1 MSTSIVSFES
11 FAAPII
17 DALESADRAATNYAS
32 VLSEQI
38 NAYIDACRKA
48 GYAKDEIDCSWIKY
62 EIINAPAFVDAI
74 ASGLLLEKTVNEY
87 GNGAMRAFYHGVPWS
102 ASLKNDPAF
111 KLPWMKAKPGRAP
124 KPGKPANVGKETQ
137 QVAPA
142 PAAPASQDEVRAHVQ
157 KVANELGHYI
167 MAHFKHADLQTRD
180 VVQHFTAAVA
190 KLSQRPGVPLLIDEA
205 DAPM

>member
-1 MSTSIVSFES
+1 MSDNIISFES
-11 FAAPII
+11 FAPAIVA
-17 DALESADRAATNYAS
+17 ALGAADRAATNYAS
-32 VLSEQI
+32 VLSENI
-38 NAYIDACRKA
+38 NAYIDACRAA
-48 GYAKDEIDCSWIKY
+48 GYEKNEVDASWVKY
-62 EIINAPAFVDAI
+62 EIVNCAAFVDAV

-111 KLPWMKAKPGRAP
+111 KLPWVKAKPGRAP
-124 KPGKPANVGKETQ
+124 KSGKPSANVSSAAQ
-137 QVAPA
+137 QAA

-190 KLSQRPGVPLLIDEA
+190 KLSQRPGVPLLIDDE